1 MSDKVFIAGVG
12 MIPFMKPGT
21 SPHYHVMAAQA
32 ITEALEDAGLAYEK
46 VQQAFAGYVSG
57 NSTCGQKAIYRVGMT
72 GIPIFNVNNNCA
84 IGLTVLF
91 LARQAVA
98 SGVCEVALAVGFE
111 QMTPGAISTPWTDR
125 PVPLEDFNATIE
137 EVLGTID
144 IPPALRLFGAAGLT
158 HMKKYGTKM
167 ETFAAIRAKASR
179 HAANNP
185 KAVFR
190 SIVSV
195 EDVMNEKV
203 MWPGV
208 MTRSMACPPTCGA
221 AAAIRYSMPKRPSDK
236 GSCSTAAGVTVASNA
251 LTSLMRN
258 VPGAVGATDNCFDRN
273 PQPARNS
280 YVTVTRAPGSA

>member
-84 IGLTVLF
+84 TGSTALF
-91 LARQAVA
+91 LASQAVA

-125 PVPLEDFNATIE
+125 PVPLEFEYVMTPVHQTIE
-137 EVLGTID
+137 VLLRQGRGPVYVVHPTQAG
-144 IPPALRLFGAAGLT
+144 ALERAQASGVAVRVASRCPLGQTLARPGAAL
-158 HMKKYGTKM
+158 
-167 ETFAAIRAKASR
+167 
-179 HAANNP
+179 
-185 KAVFR
+185 
-190 SIVSV
+190 
-195 EDVMNEKV
+195 
-203 MWPGV
+203 
-208 MTRSMACPPTCGA
+208 
-221 AAAIRYSMPKRPSDK
+221 
-236 GSCSTAAGVTVASNA
+236 
-251 LTSLMRN
+251 
-258 VPGAVGATDNCFDRN
+258 PGAQGLSPVK
-273 PQPARNS
+273 ARVS
-280 YVTVTRAPGSA
+280 LLLELLAAQTQQRPDQRGV